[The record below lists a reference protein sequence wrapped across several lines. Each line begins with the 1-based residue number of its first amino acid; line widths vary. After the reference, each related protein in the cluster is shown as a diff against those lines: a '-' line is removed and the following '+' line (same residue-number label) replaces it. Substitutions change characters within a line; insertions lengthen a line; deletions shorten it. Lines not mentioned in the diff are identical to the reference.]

1 MNWDEQSRPEPANRQ
16 SEAPPRRASEPRA
29 AGSQANRRR
38 ESQSRRGDSR
48 PERRRS
54 AESQPERRKSTDPA
68 RRRRSQPER
77 RRSTDRER
85 RTAGGPEQRRRTAQ
99 GQPERQQTARPERR
113 PARKPDS
120 RRRRPAQRRT
130 PPRPL
135 PRRRLIRQLVTTGAV
150 VLALILGLTIFFRV
164 QNIRVTGNGKYTAQ
178 EIIDASGID
187 GGENLLLL
195 GKSKAAGQILNRLPY
210 VDQVQIGIKLPNT
223 VNIDIVELEAVY
235 AVSAAGGGW
244 WLMDDGGKL
253 LEPVE
258 DAGAHIQVTGIQAE
272 NPTVGATL
280 TPAADPEPETQP
292 EGETEPQA
300 NGDPAAR
307 AAAALT
313 ILQTLQEVDR
323 TAEITRVDVSALYD
337 LQVWYGDDYQVLLG
351 GPEELAYKTRYMV
364 QAVAELQDR
373 GYRGGV
379 LDLQLTE
386 PGKAT
391 FTPW

>member
-1 MNWDEQSRPEPANRQ
+1 M
-16 SEAPPRRASEPRA
+16 
-29 AGSQANRRR
+29 
-38 ESQSRRGDSR
+38 
-48 PERRRS
+48 
-54 AESQPERRKSTDPA
+54 
-68 RRRRSQPER
+68 
-77 RRSTDRER
+77 
-85 RTAGGPEQRRRTAQ
+85 
-99 GQPERQQTARPERR
+99 
-113 PARKPDS
+113 
-120 RRRRPAQRRT
+120 
-130 PPRPL
+130 
-135 PRRRLIRQLVTTGAV
+135 
-150 VLALILGLTIFFRV
+150 
-164 QNIRVTGNGKYTAQ
+164 
-178 EIIDASGID
+178 
-187 GGENLLLL
+187 
-195 GKSKAAGQILNRLPY
+195 
-210 VDQVQIGIKLPNT
+210 
-223 VNIDIVELEAVY
+223 Y

-244 WLMDDGGKL
+244 WLMDDRGKL

-351 GPEELAYKTRYMV
+351 GPEELAYKTRYMA

>member
-1 MNWDEQSRPEPANRQ
+1 MNWDEQGRPEPANRQ
-16 SEAPPRRASEPRA
+16 SDAPRRRPAQA
-29 AGSQANRRR
+29 TGSQANRRR
-38 ESQSRRGDSR
+38 ESQSGRRRPDSQPERRRRTDSRPEQRQRTARRPEQQRRPDSQPARRQRPGNRPEQRRRPDSR
-48 PERRRS
+48 PERRR
-54 AESQPERRKSTDPA
+54 
-68 RRRRSQPER
+68 
-77 RRSTDRER
+77 
-85 RTAGGPEQRRRTAQ
+85 
-99 GQPERQQTARPERR
+99 QT
-113 PARKPDS
+113 
-120 RRRRPAQRRT
+120 QRRT

-135 PRRRLIRQLVTTGAV
+135 PRRRLIRQLATTGAV

-187 GGENLLLL
+187 VGENLLLL

-244 WLMDDGGKL
+244 WLMDSGGKL

-258 DAGAHIQVTGIQAE
+258 DPGEHLQVTGIQAE

-292 EGETEPQA
+292 EGQTEPQA
-300 NGDPAAR
+300 NGAPGDR

-323 TAEITRVDVSALYD
+323 TAEITQVDVSALYN

-351 GPEELAYKTRYMV
+351 GPEELAYKVRYMV
-364 QAVAELQDR
+364 QAVAELQDG

-379 LDLQLTE
+379 LDLQLSE